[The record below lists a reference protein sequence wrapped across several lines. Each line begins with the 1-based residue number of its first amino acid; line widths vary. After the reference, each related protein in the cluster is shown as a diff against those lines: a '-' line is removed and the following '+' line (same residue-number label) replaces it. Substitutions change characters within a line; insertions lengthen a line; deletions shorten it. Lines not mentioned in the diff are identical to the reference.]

1 MKILI
6 AEDDAASRTILS
18 QILKQLGHEVIV
30 TVDGEQAWGIFLA
43 QDVPLLISDWMMP
56 GLDGLELCRR
66 IRADGRAAYTYIIL
80 LTVLGGKA
88 NYLEAMKAG
97 ADDFINKPFDA
108 DQLQARLRVA
118 ERILGLQRDLT
129 RLELTQERLV
139 RQERLRALGEMASGV
154 VHDLNNALVPIVGYT
169 SMLLVRTEALDDRA
183 RVREHLQMIATAG
196 EDAAQLVRAL
206 REFYRHRDH
215 TEVFEPVSISEL
227 LATAVSLTEPKW
239 RVQTQAAG
247 RTIRLVT
254 ELQDA
259 GIVDGNSAELR
270 DVFTNVIFNAVDAM
284 PEGGTLTVRAL
295 PDSATSSAVAEVTDS
310 GTGMTPEVQRRCFE
324 PFFTTKGH
332 GGTGLGLARVY
343 GIIQRHRGTIE
354 IDSAPGR
361 GTTIRIRL
369 PLRIFGETVGERL
382 LAGVQVRPLS
392 VLLVEDDP
400 VPLQVVE
407 RLLSGD
413 GHTVSTATNGLEALE
428 KFQVGW
434 FDVGRDRPRHA
445 GDERRGAGGDDQAPR
460 AAQARYCHADRG
472 CRSSGRQGKA
482 AGRRHH
488 YRQARHSSGPSRGPL
503 NGEIVVRN
511 GSVTPSLRGRAPNVS
526 QSDCQARGRCQPWR
540 IAMKRSPK
548 HNPPPT
554 AATGTDGSCSLSP
567 MTTTEAPARAATA

>member
-6 AEDDAASRTILS
+6 AEDDATSRTILT
-18 QILKQLGHEVIV
+18 QILKQLGHEVV
-30 TVDGEQAWGIFLA
+30 VAVDGEQAWGVFLA
-43 QDVPLLISDWMMP
+43 EDVPLLISDWMMP

-80 LTVLGGKA
+80 LTVLGGKV

-97 ADDFINKPFDA
+97 ADDFISKPFDRE
-108 DQLQARLRVA
+108 QLTARLRVA

-129 RLELTQERLV
+129 RLELTQEQLV

-169 SMLLVRTEALDDRA
+169 SMLLLKAEALDDR
-183 RVREHLQMIATAG
+183 VKIREHLQMIATAG
-196 EDAAQLVRAL
+196 EDASQLVRAL

-215 TEVFEPVSISEL
+215 TEVFEPVILSEL

-254 ELQDA
+254 ELEDA

-270 DVFTNVIFNAVDAM
+270 DVFTNLIFNAVDAM
-284 PEGGTLTVRAL
+284 PDGGTLTVRAI
-295 PDSATSSAVAEVTDS
+295 PDPATSSAVAEVADS

-324 PFFTTKGH
+324 PFFTTKGQ

-343 GIIQRHRGTIE
+343 GIIQRHHGTIE

-369 PLRIFGETVGERL
+369 PLRTFPEAAAEGRT
-382 LAGVQVRPLS
+382 LAGAQLRPLN
-392 VLLVEDDP
+392 VLLVEDEP

-407 RLLSGD
+407 RLLTGD
-413 GHTVSTATNGLEALE
+413 GHTVSTARNGLQALE
-428 KFQVGW
+428 KFQTGW
-434 FDVGRDRPRHA
+434 FDAVVTDHA
-445 GDERRGAGGDDQAPR
+445 MPEMSGTELALMIKRLAPR
-460 AAQARYCHADRG
+460 KPVIVMLTGVADVLDAKEKPPG
-472 CRSSGRQGKA
+472 VDIIIDK
-482 AGRRHH
+482 
-488 YRQARHSSGPSRGPL
+488 P
-503 NGEIVVRN
+503 
-511 GSVTPSLRGRAPNVS
+511 VTLLSLREA
-526 QSDCQARGRCQPWR
+526 
-540 IAMKRSPK
+540 
-548 HNPPPT
+548 
-554 AATGTDGSCSLSP
+554 LSVVK
-567 MTTTEAPARAATA
+567 

>member
-18 QILKQLGHEVIV
+18 QILKQLGHDVII
-30 TVDGEQAWGIFLA
+30 TMDGEQAWGIFLA
-43 QDVPLLISDWMMP
+43 EDVPLLISDWMMP

-88 NYLEAMKAG
+88 NYLEAMRAG
-97 ADDFINKPFDA
+97 ADDFINKPFDV

-129 RLELTQERLV
+129 RLELTQEQLV

-169 SMLLVRTEALDDRA
+169 SMLLVRAEALDDRIK
-183 RVREHLQMIATAG
+183 VREHLKMIATAG
-196 EDAAQLVRAL
+196 EDSQLVRAL

-215 TEVFEPVSISEL
+215 TEVFEPVIVNEL
-227 LATAVSLTEPKW
+227 LATVVSLTEPKW

-254 ELQDA
+254 ELQNA
-259 GIVDGNSAELR
+259 GVVDGNSAELR
-270 DVFTNVIFNAVDAM
+270 DVFTNLIFNAVDAM
-284 PEGGTLTVRAL
+284 PEGGTLTVRAT
-295 PDSATSSAVAEVTDS
+295 PDAAGSSAVAEVTDS

-324 PFFTTKGH
+324 PFFTTKGQ

-343 GIIQRHRGTIE
+343 GIIQRHHGTIE

-369 PLRIFGETVGERL
+369 PLRAFGARGGAAPP
-382 LAGVQVRPLS
+382 LAAQLRPLR
-392 VLLVEDDP
+392 VLLVEDEP

-413 GHTVSTATNGLEALE
+413 GHAVVTARNGLEALE
-428 KFQVGW
+428 KFQTGW
-434 FDVGRDRPRHA
+434 FDAVVTDHA
-445 GDERRGAGGDDQAPR
+445 MPEMSGAELALMIKRLAPSKPVIVMLTGV
-460 AAQARYCHADRG
+460 AEVLD
-472 CRSSGRQGKA
+472 SKEKP
-482 AGRRHH
+482 AGVDIIIDKPVTLLALRE
-488 YRQARHSSGPSRGPL
+488 ALS
-503 NGEIVVRN
+503 IV
-511 GSVTPSLRGRAPNVS
+511 
-526 QSDCQARGRCQPWR
+526 
-540 IAMKRSPK
+540 K
-548 HNPPPT
+548 
-554 AATGTDGSCSLSP
+554 
-567 MTTTEAPARAATA
+567 

>member
-18 QILKQLGHEVIV
+18 QILKQLGHKVIV
-30 TVDGEQAWGIFLA
+30 TADGEQAWGIFLA

-215 TEVFEPVSISEL
+215 AEVFEPVSISEL

-254 ELQDA
+254 ELQDG

-295 PDSATSSAVAEVTDS
+295 LDSATSSAVAEVTDS

-434 FDVGRDRPRHA
+434 FDVVVTDHA
-445 GDERRGAGGDDQAPR
+445 MPEMSGAELAAMIKRLAPR
-460 AAQARYCHADRG
+460 
-472 CRSSGRQGKA
+472 K
-482 AGRRHH
+482 
-488 YRQARHSSGPSRGPL
+488 PV
-503 NGEIVVRN
+503 IVMLTGVAEVLDAKEKPP
-511 GSVTPSLRGRAPNVS
+511 GVDIIIDKPVTLLALREA
-526 QSDCQARGRCQPWR
+526 
-540 IAMKRSPK
+540 
-548 HNPPPT
+548 
-554 AATGTDGSCSLSP
+554 LS
-567 MTTTEAPARAATA
+567 TVK